1 MKLAL
6 QNEVAISNDEVRQLD
21 RAYVFHSWSMQGNLN
36 PLVIAGAK
44 GCELWDY
51 EGNTYL
57 DFSSQLVNVNIGY
70 QHPRVLAAMK
80 AQLEE
85 LVTIAPATANLAR
98 GEAAKRIVELAPEGF
113 SKVFFTNAGADANE
127 NAIRMARLYTG
138 RDKVLSAYRSYHGN
152 TGSAIAAT
160 GDWRRVPNEY
170 SRGHVHFFNPYLYR
184 SEFNAVTEE
193 EECQRALAHLRR
205 IIECEGPG
213 AIAAILLES
222 IPGTAG
228 ILVPPDGYMQGVRAL
243 ADEFGI
249 VLILDEV
256 MAGFGRTG
264 SWFAF
269 EQDGVV
275 PDLVTFAKGVN
286 AGYVPAGG
294 VLISDPIARYFD
306 DHFFAGGLTYSGHPL
321 AMAAIVAT
329 IDAMKEENIVENAA
343 QMGNHVLRPGLEALA
358 EKHAIIGHVRGRGLF
373 QALELVSS
381 REQKTPL
388 TAADM
393 AAINVQN
400 RVNGVLSQLPAEAT
414 KTGVTTEKQ
423 QNAELLTFAL
433 YSPDNRFDQTFLNNY
448 VKINVEPRLK
458 RIGGV
463 GKAQLFGSNYSMR
476 LWLRPDKMAQY
487 GLIPDDISS
496 VLAKQNIEAATGSFG
511 ANHPTANE
519 YTMKYRGRLSTAEE
533 FGELVP
539 LTSWFFLLKRPCFSK
554 RYP

>member
-1 MKLAL
+1 MKLAIH
-6 QNEVAISNDEVRQLD
+6 NEVAVSNDEVRQLD

-36 PLVIAGAK
+36 PLVIAGAQ

-51 EGNTYL
+51 EGNTWL

-70 QHPRVLAAMK
+70 QHPRVLAAIK
-80 AQLEE
+80 AQLET

-98 GEAAKRIVELAPEGF
+98 GEAAKRIVDLAPAGF

-160 GDWRRVPNEY
+160 GDWRRVPNEF

-184 SEFNAVTEE
+184 SEFNAATEE
-193 EECQRALAHLRR
+193 EECQRALGHLRR
-205 IIECEGPG
+205 IIECEGPT

-228 ILVPPDGYMQGVRAL
+228 ILVPPAGYMQGVRAL

-294 VLISDPIARYFD
+294 VLISEPIARYFD

-329 IDAMKEENIVENAA
+329 IDAMKEEKVVENAA
-343 QMGNHVLRPGLEALA
+343 YIGNEVLRPGLEALA
-358 EKHAIIGHVRGRGLF
+358 EKHAIIGEVRGRGLF

-381 REQKTPL
+381 RKQKTPL

-393 AAINVQN
+393 AAIKGALTEAGLLAFVVEN
-400 RVNGVLSQLPAEAT
+400 RIHVVPPCTITADR
-414 KTGVTTEKQ
+414 K
-423 QNAELLTFAL
+423 
-433 YSPDNRFDQTFLNNY
+433 
-448 VKINVEPRLK
+448 
-458 RIGGV
+458 
-463 GKAQLFGSNYSMR
+463 
-476 LWLRPDKMAQY
+476 
-487 GLIPDDISS
+487 S
-496 VLAKQNIEAATGSFG
+496 V
-511 ANHPTANE
+511 
-519 YTMKYRGRLSTAEE
+519 
-533 FGELVP
+533 V
-539 LTSWFFLLKRPCFSK
+539 
-554 RYP
+554 